1 MLIAVWFASAWAG
14 CCMLWSDSL
23 ERFGCLS
30 DVSPAACEAAMS
42 EFDRRYFV
50 AATGPGE
57 RCACEDGTMQEPGDL
72 LAHYAPD
79 VEDEDENGVT
89 DEVARWHPVVMVVEA
104 KVEDGACF
112 EEHRLD
118 QGWTDASHT

>member
-1 MLIAVWFASAWAG
+1 
-14 CCMLWSDSL
+14 MLWSDSL